1 MLATL
6 IQSAFQTGYVSV
18 ESEGLIRQVLST
30 GFCTSADLQAL
41 ENLYA
46 ALDTGNVRR
55 ESHQALPMPAIGTV
69 MARRW
74 FPH

>member
-6 IQSAFQTGYVSV
+6 IQSAFQTGYISV

-30 GFCTSADLQAL
+30 GICTSADLQAL

-46 ALDTGNVRR
+46 ALDLGNVQR
-55 ESHQALPMPAIGTV
+55 EAHKALPMPAIGTSTL
-69 MARRW
+69 RR
-74 FPH
+74 

>member
-6 IQSAFQTGYVSV
+6 IQSAFQTGYISV

-30 GFCTSADLQAL
+30 GICTSADLQAL

-46 ALDTGNVRR
+46 ALDLGNVQR
-55 ESHQALPMPAIGTV
+55 EGHKALPMPAIGTSGL
-69 MARRW
+69 RRR
-74 FPH
+74 

>member
-6 IQSAFQTGYVSV
+6 IQSAFQTGYISV

-30 GFCTSADLQAL
+30 GICTSADLKAL

-46 ALDTGNVRR
+46 ALDLGNVRR
-55 ESHQALPMPAIGTV
+55 EGHKALPMPAIGTS
-69 MARRW
+69 MLRCK
-74 FPH
+74 